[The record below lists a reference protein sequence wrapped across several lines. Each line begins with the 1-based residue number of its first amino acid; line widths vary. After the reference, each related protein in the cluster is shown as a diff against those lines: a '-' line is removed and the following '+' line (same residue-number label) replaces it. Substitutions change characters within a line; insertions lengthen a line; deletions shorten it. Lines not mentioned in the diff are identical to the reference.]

1 MKRLVVLAI
10 TAAFVLGMIGSA
22 FAGVDLE
29 ATGKF
34 QFQADFTQNPN
45 FKDAD
50 QNSDDHD
57 SLNFWFRAR
66 TQFRMIANENLWAVL
81 YTEYKARIGSEGA
94 DTLGGGGTD
103 SRTLKVKQAYL
114 GFRYPG
120 TEVYTQAGIF
130 DLNMPQ
136 AAGNNNMIIGDY
148 HTGAIAVEAPIT
160 DAVKLTVGFARPFDS
175 NSSDTKE
182 NLTSSTNMDDE
193 MDLFFATVPVTIDGF
208 KATPWF
214 AYAMIGQDTFDDT
227 RTSAK
232 KGVSSLAGM
241 TGPDATYFTD
251 DVTAWWLGGAFE
263 VTMFD
268 PIIFKADVFYGSVD
282 ADQSQNDREGW
293 GFDGSVAYTG
303 LDFVKPKFVFTYTS
317 GEDDDKDNG
326 SERLPVL
333 HSDFGFGSY
342 YQVGS
347 AFTGDTDGL
356 QGDQNGYWTI
366 GLCFDDISFI
376 EKLTHSVNFLYYQ
389 GTNDADL
396 IKKNPGG
403 LTNIDSDGSFLT
415 DEDHLFEVDIN
426 TNYQIYDEL
435 AAIVEFSYINA
446 DFDQDTWKNYGATP
460 RNGDSDAYK
469 FAVGLI
475 YNF

>member
-50 QNSDDHD
+50 QNGNDHD
-57 SLNFWFRAR
+57 NLNFWFRAR

-81 YTEYKARIGSEGA
+81 YTEYKARIGDPA
-94 DTLGGGGTD
+94 ANTIAGGGTGD
-103 SRTLKVKQAYL
+103 RTLKVKQAYL

-148 HTGAIAVEAPIT
+148 HTGAIAIEAPIT
-160 DAVKLTVGFARPFDS
+160 DAVKLTAGFARPYDAKANDNDNFYT
-175 NSSDTKE
+175 N
-182 NLTSSTNMDDE
+182 STNKDDE
-193 MDLFFATVPVTIDGF
+193 VDLFFATLPVTIDGF

-214 AYAMIGQDTFDDT
+214 AYGMIGQDTYDGV
-227 RTSAK
+227 AK
-232 KGVSSLAGM
+232 NLSGITA
-241 TGPDATYFTD
+241 PDAAAFTD

-282 ADQSQNDREGW
+282 ADQNRNDREGW
-293 GFDGSVAYTG
+293 GFDGSLAYTG
-303 LDFVKPKFVFTYTS
+303 LDFVKPKLVFTYTS

-376 EKLTHSVNFLYYQ
+376 EKLTHSVNFLYFQ

-396 IKKNPGG
+396 IKKNTT
-403 LTNIDSDGSFLT
+403 LTNIDSNGSFLT

-446 DFDQDTWKNYGATP
+446 DFDNNTWENYDNGNGL